1 MSKHMNRS
9 LQLAEGIAKAI
20 ADELVKDELVTEVRP
35 LLARS
40 LRALVHAARSDLLF
54 ELSDAEADAERKAQ
68 LMDSSIAEGV
78 KVVELL

>member
-1 MSKHMNRS
+1 MSNMNRS

-40 LRALVHAARSDLLF
+40 LRALVHAARTDLLL
-54 ELSDAEADAERKAQ
+54 ELCDAEADAERSEQLKA
-68 LMDSSIAEGV
+68 SSIDEGIRSV
-78 KVVELL
+78 LWLL